1 MHNYTAPAS
10 PPLPINVTDVATFT
24 VTVQW
29 GAVPCPDQNGDITG
43 YTISISSVSDSSSG
57 STGGS
62 GNGPSC
68 GCGSGIGSGRGS
80 GRGNGSVVKS
90 GRDIECSVPVT
101 EEGGNDAVSVSVPE
115 RNTTFTGLRPST
127 EYSITVAAVNSAGIG
142 KQSEPLFVV
151 TDGQFY
157 TNIEFCK

>member
-1 MHNYTAPAS
+1 MYNYAAPAS
-10 PPLPINVTDVATFT
+10 PPLPVNVTGVATFT

-29 GAVPCPDQNGDITG
+29 GAVPCPDQSGDITG
-43 YTISISSVSDSSSG
+43 YTISISSMSDSSSG

-62 GNGPSC
+62 GNGPGC
-68 GCGSGIGSGRGS
+68 GCDSRIGSGH
-80 GRGNGSVVKS
+80 GNGSDIKS
-90 GRDIECSVPVT
+90 SRGIECSVPVI

-115 RNTTFTGLRPST
+115 RNATLTGLRSST

-157 TNIEFCK
+157 TKY